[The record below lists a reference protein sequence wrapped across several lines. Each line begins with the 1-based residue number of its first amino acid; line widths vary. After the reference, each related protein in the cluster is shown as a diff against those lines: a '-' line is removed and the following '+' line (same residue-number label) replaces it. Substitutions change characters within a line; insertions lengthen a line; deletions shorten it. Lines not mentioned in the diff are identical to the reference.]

1 VPVAAPSANISGRKP
16 PTRPEEVLEQLD
28 GTPAIVCRLIKMLR
42 SHLEEVRGLH
52 ASDLAAGL
60 GKVVGNRGATTS
72 MARSFKK
79 RFAGPWWP
87 LGWQSRRAA
96 TPSDTRS
103 GSATL
108 AYGQVG
114 PPTCWSEGQTSAP
127 SRNCSATVT
136 FASQ

>member
-1 VPVAAPSANISGRKP
+1 MGWNPGR
-16 PTRPEEVLEQLD
+16 
-28 GTPAIVCRLIKMLR
+28 GTQ
-42 SHLEEVRGLH
+42 RGGE
-52 ASDLAAGL
+52 SQRETAGL
-60 GKVVGNRGATTS
+60 GKAVGNRGATTS

-96 TPSDTRS
+96 TPYETRS

-114 PPTCWSEGQTSAP
+114 PPTYWSEGQTYAP
-127 SRNCSATVT
+127 SSNCSATVT
-136 FASQ
+136 YAPQ